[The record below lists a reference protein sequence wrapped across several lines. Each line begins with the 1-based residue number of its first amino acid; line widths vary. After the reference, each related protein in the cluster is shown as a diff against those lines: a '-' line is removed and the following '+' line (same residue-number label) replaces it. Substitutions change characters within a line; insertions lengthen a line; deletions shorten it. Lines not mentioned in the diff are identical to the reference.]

1 MKLLISIFL
10 LLNLLRF
17 RYVYYENTIKDNN
30 IRDTI
35 KNEYFFELEIPKIN
49 LYKGIYNIGSKENNV
64 DKNIELLKPCIMPN
78 KNNSIILLAS
88 HNGNSKVSYFRNLYK
103 LNLNDKVIIKYN
115 QKKYVYQIVN
125 IYDIN
130 KTGKAIIKRHN
141 YNNILVLITCK
152 GNNKQTVFISSLI
165 S

>member
-17 RYVYYENTIKDNN
+17 RYVYYENTVKDN
-30 IRDTI
+30 II
-35 KNEYFFELEIPKIN
+35 NEYFFELEIPKIN
-49 LYKGIYNIGSKENNV
+49 LHKEVYNIGNKENNV

-78 KNNSIILLAS
+78 NSNSIILLAS
-88 HNGNSKVSYFRNLYK
+88 HNGNSKVSYFRNLHK